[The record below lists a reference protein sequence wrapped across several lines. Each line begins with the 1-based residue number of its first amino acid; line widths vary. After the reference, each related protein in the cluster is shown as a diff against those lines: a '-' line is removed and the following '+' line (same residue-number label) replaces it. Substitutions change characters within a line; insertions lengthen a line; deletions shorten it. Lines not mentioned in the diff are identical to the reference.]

1 MIQPQK
7 RMGVESIWD
16 IAFDYLLRY
25 LASDFSAFEPAV
37 LLKCLIAHTI
47 TIPRTIQCFSTLLY
61 SGKKCWIEFE
71 I

>member
-37 LLKCLIAHTI
+37 LLKCTY
-47 TIPRTIQCFSTLLY
+47 STYYHNTTYYTKLFYVAVFWEEVLD
-61 SGKKCWIEFE
+61 
-71 I
+71 

>member
-25 LASDFSAFEPAV
+25 LGSDSPAFEPAV
-37 LLKCLIAHTI
+37 LLKCTY
-47 TIPRTIQCFSTLLY
+47 STYNHNTTYYTMLFLL
-61 SGKKCWIEFE
+61 CLQ
-71 I
+71 